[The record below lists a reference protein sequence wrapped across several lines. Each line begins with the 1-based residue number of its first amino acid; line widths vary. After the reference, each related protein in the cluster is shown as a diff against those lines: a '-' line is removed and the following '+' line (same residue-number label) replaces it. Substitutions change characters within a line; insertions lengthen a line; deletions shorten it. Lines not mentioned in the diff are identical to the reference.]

1 MLVEEGGGRGRGTAR
16 EGSRWGMGRVRSGR
30 RRERVAGPGTG
41 GMLGFMERET
51 KTL

>member
-1 MLVEEGGGRGRGTAR
+1 MEVEEGGGRGRGTAR

-30 RRERVAGPGTG
+30 RRERVAGASTG
-41 GMLGFMERET
+41 GTLGFMKRER